1 MPLAAEYFQTIGLE
15 ASVALGRGGG
25 GVQSTLVKS
34 TCSGYKLPVLKPGSS
49 SHYLCHSKVVTLLV
63 PQYMS

>member
-49 SHYLCHSKVVTLLV
+49 SLCHSKVVTLLV

>member
-15 ASVALGRGGG
+15 VSVALGRGGG

-49 SHYLCHSKVVTLLV
+49 SHYLCHSKVVTLL
-63 PQYMS
+63 PQFMS